1 MANAKR
7 KNHYIAGAEAKVYA
21 TINQTPLRLFS
32 YIPVPRLIWE
42 KGPAVWKKNW
52 LSLMLKSVGFKAIF
66 VYFSTH
72 MKMVSEF

>member
-42 KGPAVWKKNW
+42 KNW